1 MTFHLS
7 GVASKS
13 NVTRGVP
20 RIEEILRLTKNPK
33 NPSLTIHMKPIDEL
47 EKDRAAQYAK
57 MLEHTK
63 LVDVV
68 KSVQI
73 CFDPADDSTNIID
86 DNLLMDQYH
95 EFEKMMEECIGEE
108 VDGVV
113 QKSKWIIRMELD
125 AEALLDK
132 NITMDD
138 IHFAITNGHGANL
151 SCIYSD
157 YNSSNLV
164 FRIRLNSS
172 VFNKNKKQKG
182 IPDTLDQSDEIYMLR
197 NFQEVLLNNIVLRG
211 IDGIKNVTPRK
222 LQNNI
227 IKEEGKYVQKDI
239 WVLDTVGTNLMGI
252 MALDYIDGNR
262 TFSNDIKEIFDT
274 LGIEAA
280 RQIIYNEF
288 VDVME
293 FSDVYINY
301 HHLSLLCDRM
311 TSTKN
316 MVSIF
321 RSGILNDNIG
331 PISKA
336 TFEVHTEVLL
346 DASRHAEIDY
356 ARGVSANV
364 MLGQKSLIGTNSFQ
378 VVLDIEKM
386 KELDTMESQTK
397 DSNKE
402 IEKLFGG
409 IEDTNDLCSKN
420 RIEINNNLTGIKRD
434 EMEDC
439 KDDGYDIGF

>member
-1 MTFHLS
+1 M
-7 GVASKS
+7 
-13 NVTRGVP
+13 TRGIP
-20 RIEEILRLTKNPK
+20 RLEEILRLTKNPK
-33 NPSLTIHMKPIDEL
+33 NPSLTVYLKKVDQL
-47 EKDRAAQYAK
+47 EKDRAVNYSK

-63 LVDVV
+63 LINVV

-73 CFDPADDSTNIID
+73 CFDPSDRNTTIIND
-86 DNLLMDQYH
+86 KILMEQYY
-95 EFEKMMEECIGEE
+95 EFENMMEECMETKF
-108 VDGVV
+108 DTNV
-113 QKSKWIIRMELD
+113 QKSKWIIRIELD
-125 AEALLDK
+125 AETLLDK

-138 IHFAITNGHGANL
+138 VHFAISNGHGGDV

-157 YNSSNLV
+157 YNAGNLV

-172 VFNKNKKQKG
+172 IFNKNKKQKG

-197 NFQEVLLNNIVLRG
+197 NFQENLLNNIVLRG
-211 IDGIKNVTPRK
+211 VEGISNVTPRK
-222 LQNNI
+222 LQNNVL
-227 IKEEGKYVQKDI
+227 KEDGKFIQKDI
-239 WVLDTVGTNLMGI
+239 WIMDTTGTNLMEV
-252 MALDYIDGNR
+252 MALDFIDGNR
-262 TFSNDIKEIFDT
+262 TFSNDIKEIFDV

-280 RQIIYNEF
+280 RQVIYNEL
-288 VDVME
+288 VEVME

-311 TSTKN
+311 ASTKG

-346 DASRHAEIDY
+346 GASRHAELDY

-364 MLGQKSLIGTNSFQ
+364 MLGQHSLIGTNSFQ
-378 VVLDIEKM
+378 VVLDMEKM
-386 KELDTMESQTK
+386 REVDSLETNTK
-397 DSNKE
+397 NE
-402 IEKLFGG
+402 NQEMEKLFGG
-409 IEDTNDLCSKN
+409 LQDPTDLCSKN
-420 RIEINNNLTGIKRD
+420 RIEINNNLGAIKIED
-434 EMEDC
+434 NGDC

>member
-1 MTFHLS
+1 
-7 GVASKS
+7 
-13 NVTRGVP
+13 
-20 RIEEILRLTKNPK
+20 
-33 NPSLTIHMKPIDEL
+33 
-47 EKDRAAQYAK
+47 
-57 MLEHTK
+57 
-63 LVDVV
+63 
-68 KSVQI
+68 
-73 CFDPADDSTNIID
+73 
-86 DNLLMDQYH
+86 
-95 EFEKMMEECIGEE
+95 
-108 VDGVV
+108 
-113 QKSKWIIRMELD
+113 
-125 AEALLDK
+125 
-132 NITMDD
+132 
-138 IHFAITNGHGANL
+138 
-151 SCIYSD
+151 
-157 YNSSNLV
+157 
-164 FRIRLNSS
+164 
-172 VFNKNKKQKG
+172 
-182 IPDTLDQSDEIYMLR
+182 MLR
-197 NFQEVLLNNIVLRG
+197 NFQETLLNNIVLRG
-211 IDGIKNVTPRK
+211 VDGIKNVTPRK

-227 IKEEGKYVQKDI
+227 IKEEGKYAQKDI
-239 WVLDTVGTNLMGI
+239 WVLDTVGTNLMEI
-252 MALDYIDGNR
+252 MALEFIDGNR
-262 TFSNDIKEIFDT
+262 TYSNDIKEIFDT

-311 TSTKN
+311 TSTKD

-346 DASRHAEIDY
+346 DASRHAELDY

-386 KELDTMESQTK
+386 KELDGLESNTK

-409 IEDTNDLCSKN
+409 LEDKNDLCSKN
-420 RIEINNNLTGIKRD
+420 KIEINNNLTALKR
-434 EMEDC
+434 EEKELGDC

>member
-1 MTFHLS
+1 
-7 GVASKS
+7 
-13 NVTRGVP
+13 
-20 RIEEILRLTKNPK
+20 
-33 NPSLTIHMKPIDEL
+33 MKAVDEL

-73 CFDPADDSTNIID
+73 CFDPTDDSTTIID
-86 DNLLMDQYH
+86 DKLLMEQYH
-95 EFEKMMEECIGEE
+95 EFEKIMEECIGEE
-108 VDGVV
+108 IDGTI

-138 IHFAITNGHGANL
+138 IQFAINNGHGANL

-197 NFQEVLLNNIVLRG
+197 NFQETLLNNIVLRG
-211 IDGIKNVTPRK
+211 VDGIKNVTPRK

-227 IKEEGKYVQKDI
+227 IKEEGKYAQKDI
-239 WVLDTVGTNLMGI
+239 WVLDTVGTNLMEI
-252 MALDYIDGNR
+252 MALEFIDGNR
-262 TFSNDIKEIFDT
+262 TYSNDIKEIFDT

-311 TSTKN
+311 TSTKD

-346 DASRHAEIDY
+346 DASRHAELDY

-386 KELDTMESQTK
+386 KELDGLESNTK

-409 IEDTNDLCSKN
+409 LEDKNDLCSKN
-420 RIEINNNLTGIKRD
+420 KIEINNNLTALKR
-434 EMEDC
+434 EEKELGDC
-439 KDDGYDIGF
+439 KDDEYDIGF

>member
-1 MTFHLS
+1 M
-7 GVASKS
+7 
-13 NVTRGVP
+13 TRGVP

-33 NPSLTIHMKPIDEL
+33 NPSLTVYLKKVDQL
-47 EKDRAAQYAK
+47 EKDRAVQYSK

-63 LVDVV
+63 LIDIV

-73 CFDPADDSTNIID
+73 CFDPTDHNTTIID
-86 DNLLMDQYH
+86 DKILMEQYY
-95 EFEKMMEECIGEE
+95 EFENMMEECMETKF
-108 VDGVV
+108 DTNV
-113 QKSKWIIRMELD
+113 QKSKWIIRIEMD
-125 AEALLDK
+125 AESLLDK

-138 IHFAITNGHGANL
+138 VHFAISNGHGADV

-157 YNSSNLV
+157 YNAGNLV

-197 NFQEVLLNNIVLRG
+197 NFQENLLNNIVLRG
-211 IDGIKNVTPRK
+211 VEGISNVTPRK
-222 LQNNI
+222 LQNNV
-227 IKEEGKYVQKDI
+227 IKEDGKFIQKDI
-239 WVLDTVGTNLMGI
+239 WIMDTTGTNLMEV
-252 MALDYIDGNR
+252 MALDFIDGNR
-262 TFSNDIKEIFDT
+262 TFSNDIKEIFDV

-280 RQIIYNEF
+280 RQVIYNEF

-311 TSTKN
+311 TSTKD

-346 DASRHAEIDY
+346 GASRHAELDY

-364 MLGQKSLIGTNSFQ
+364 MLGQHSLIGTNSFQ
-378 VVLDIEKM
+378 VVLDMEKM
-386 KELDTMESQTK
+386 REV
-397 DSNKE
+397 DSLETDKNDKNKQM
-402 IEKLFGG
+402 EKLFGG
-409 IEDTNDLCSKN
+409 LQDPTDLCSKN
-420 RIEINNNLTGIKRD
+420 KIEINNNLTAIKIED
-434 EMEDC
+434 NGDC